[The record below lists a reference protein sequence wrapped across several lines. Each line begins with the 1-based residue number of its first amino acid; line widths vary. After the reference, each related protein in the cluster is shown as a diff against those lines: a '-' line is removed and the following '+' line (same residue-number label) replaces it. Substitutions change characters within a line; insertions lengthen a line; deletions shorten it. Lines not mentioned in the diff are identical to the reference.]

1 MQNQIQLYTSA
12 DGKISLQVSLDNET
26 VWLSLD
32 QMATLFDRDKSVI
45 SRHIRNLFNEG
56 ELEQNSTVAKNATVQ
71 MEGERE
77 VRREIDYY
85 NLDVII
91 SVGYRV
97 KSMRG
102 VQFRQW
108 ATQTAPK
115 SSLACQTCQ

>member
-1 MQNQIQLYTSA
+1 MNAPFFVQHFIFVILIEKITACCFLGCGFILCLLCQNL
-12 DGKISLQVSLDNET
+12 
-26 VWLSLD
+26 
-32 QMATLFDRDKSVI
+32 
-45 SRHIRNLFNEG
+45 
-56 ELEQNSTVAKNATVQ
+56 TVAKNATVQ

-97 KSMRG
+97 KSMRV